1 MFKKA
6 EGSNG
11 QHVSI
16 SLTPQVKFSRC
27 HLIPHFCFAFV
38 DRGTKNKNGTFDTFL
53 FANQG
58 DSEEMFFH
66 NGVFGINHD
75 EQSFTIMSAVSD
87 DSITLSWVIP
97 W

>member
-1 MFKKA
+1 MFKKP
-6 EGSNG
+6 EGSKG

-27 HLIPHFCFAFV
+27 HLIPHFCFAVV
-38 DRGTKNKNGTFDTFL
+38 DRGTKNKNGTFDTFF
-53 FANQG
+53 FANQETQ
-58 DSEEMFFH
+58 SKCFFH
-66 NGVFGINHD
+66 NGVFKSNHD

-87 DSITLSWVIP
+87 DSITLSWAIS